1 MQRIINDHFQDEIK
15 LTKEITSKEKAIASK
30 KVELKKHQISL
41 LNFPSKSDN
50 NEKINS
56 LSKDIKNNYKIIE
69 KKKLLQEK
77 YIKKRF
83 EIRKIIKLQNNEY
96 SNNILN
102 DCLEYFL
109 ILLKNINLESTKSVD
124 SADLKIKDLQIH
136 ALTSQI
142 NAKDVVIEKSNLNK
156 DLSNNKSYLAI
167 DSQVLS
173 SNIKDSVADAKIDNF
188 DYNLINGLK
197 EEKSVDKSQI
207 IKSQQIEN
215 IKVFKEN
222 KNNIKDFINKSPFVK
237 QKKNIN
243 YIKNFKKSIKDVF
256 DIEAFK
262 KNVNNQNNQNDIKLV
277 KSETYSN

>member
-41 LNFPSKSDN
+41 LNFPSKSDI

-56 LSKDIKNNYKIIE
+56 LSKDIKNNYKIIKE
-69 KKKLLQEK
+69 KKLLQENYK
-77 YIKKRF
+77 KKRF

-102 DCLEYFL
+102 DCLEYYL

-124 SADLKIKDLQIH
+124 SAYLKIKDLQIH

-173 SNIKDSVADAKIDNF
+173 SNIKDSVAEAKIDNF
-188 DYNLINGLK
+188 YNNLINGLK

-222 KNNIKDFINKSPFVK
+222 KNNIKDFINKSPFV
-237 QKKNIN
+237 
-243 YIKNFKKSIKDVF
+243 
-256 DIEAFK
+256 
-262 KNVNNQNNQNDIKLV
+262 
-277 KSETYSN
+277 

>member
-1 MQRIINDHFQDEIK
+1 M
-15 LTKEITSKEKAIASK
+15 
-30 KVELKKHQISL
+30 
-41 LNFPSKSDN
+41 
-50 NEKINS
+50 
-56 LSKDIKNNYKIIE
+56 
-69 KKKLLQEK
+69 
-77 YIKKRF
+77 
-83 EIRKIIKLQNNEY
+83 QNNEY

-222 KNNIKDFINKSPFVK
+222 KNNIKDFINKSPFV
-237 QKKNIN
+237 
-243 YIKNFKKSIKDVF
+243 
-256 DIEAFK
+256 
-262 KNVNNQNNQNDIKLV
+262 
-277 KSETYSN
+277 